1 MRIPIVL
8 SIVVL
13 LSSMLVSNAYAQTQP
28 NVPFQIPSIEDDV
41 KIITINGNDSNGNSV
56 SMEIIITRGTMMI
69 SRNAMMM
76 DPTMM
81 FGMPMMMQMMVGMGM
96 GQGMGMGMQNAN
108 MQSMI
113 AQMQQNINTWMRSHY
128 MIQGGSVSIDGDT
141 YMLDGGT
148 ARISDGRVFINAVI
162 DQGLNRNGKL
172 VLWGTLDKDD
182 GLKGRILLWEG
193 RTQLSSTKLV
203 ASGSIENAI

>member
-96 GQGMGMGMQNAN
+96 GMQNAN

-113 AQMQQNINTWMRSHY
+113 AQMQQSMNAWMRSHY
-128 MIQGGSVSIDGDT
+128 MIQGGSVSINGDT

-193 RTQLSSTKLV
+193 RTQLGSTKLV

>member
-8 SIVVL
+8 SIIVL
-13 LSSMLVSNAYAQTQP
+13 LSSTVVNNAYAQTQP

-41 KIITINGNDSNGNSV
+41 KIITINGKDSHGNAV
-56 SMEIIITRGTMMI
+56 NMEIIITRGMMML

-96 GQGMGMGMQNAN
+96 SQGMGMQNVNTQN
-108 MQSMI
+108 MI
-113 AQMQQNINTWMRSHY
+113 TQMQQSINTWMRSHY
-128 MIQGGSVSIDGDT
+128 MIQGGSITINEDT
-141 YMLDGGT
+141 YMLEGGT

-182 GLKGRILLWEG
+182 GLKGRVLLWEG

-203 ASGSIENAI
+203 ASGSIESV

>member
-1 MRIPIVL
+1 MMRIPIAL
-8 SIVVL
+8 SIIVVL
-13 LSSMLVSNAYAQTQP
+13 LSSMLASNAYAQAQP

-41 KIITINGNDSNGNSV
+41 KIITVDGKDSYGNAI
-56 SMEIIITRGTMMI
+56 SMEIIISRGMMML
-69 SRNAMMM
+69 SRNTMMM

-96 GQGMGMGMQNAN
+96 GQGMGMQNINMQN
-108 MQSMI
+108 MM
-113 AQMQQNINTWMRSHY
+113 AQMQSINTWMRSHY
-128 MIQGGSVSIDGDT
+128 IVQGGSVSINEDT
-141 YMLDGGT
+141 YMLEGGI

-182 GLKGRILLWEG
+182 GLKGRMLLWEG
-193 RTQLSSTKLV
+193 RTQLSSTKIV
-203 ASGSIENAI
+203 ASGSIENAL